1 MPPPLPPQ
9 PTLNQPEIEWSPLPT
24 LHEGSGG
31 CYEVAPLMAPKSCH
45 FVGLDTPTLRGTVQ
59 GTPYTP

>member
-1 MPPPLPPQ
+1 MN

-31 CYEVAPLMAPKSCH
+31 RYEVAPLMAPKT
-45 FVGLDTPTLRGTVQ
+45 VTPGAQTLLHRGERFKVVEC
-59 GTPYTP
+59 

>member
-1 MPPPLPPQ
+1 MDLNNVMN

-31 CYEVAPLMAPKSCH
+31 RYEVAPLMAPKT
-45 FVGLDTPTLRGTVQ
+45 VTPGAQTLLHRGERFKVVEC
-59 GTPYTP
+59 